1 MKIAIVAAGFSPS
14 RADELRRAMAT
25 FKKAG
30 AIGQF
35 KNEFIGG
42 MLAKGYERSFA
53 ERCFSQIQGFG
64 TYGFPESHAASFA
77 LLVYC
82 SAWMK
87 CYYPDVFAAAIL
99 NSQPMGFYAPAQLV
113 RDARE
118 HGVEV
123 RPADVNASDWDHT
136 LEALPPSP
144 QPSLPPHA
152 LADAVML
159 SCKPAKASSPGEGQD
174 EGGFPKHNHALRLG
188 FRLIAGLRDGDVKR
202 IIEARKAGGPF
213 KSPEDLMRR
222 AKLRPGAMLTLA
234 RADAFDSLKLSR
246 RETLWHVAALE
257 ADELPLFR
265 PEDVTERTGNI
276 HNAKSFTHDD
286 PGDLQSRFRDDDD
299 IQLPP
304 LKQEEAVAEDYAVFG
319 LSLRTHPMAFMREE
333 LRAKGM
339 VTAADLKTLA
349 NGKFVKIAG
358 LVLFRQRPGT
368 AKGTIFITMEDE
380 TGAANLIVWPK
391 AAETYR
397 RAVFGAKVIL
407 CEGILQKESNVIHV
421 VSRRLTDGTAML
433 RRFQPEASAFGLRFG
448 RGDEVAH
455 APGEDAR
462 ASKVHP
468 NWTDTLKSRDFR

>member
-25 FKKAG
+25 FKKVG

-35 KNEFIGG
+35 KDEFIGG
-42 MLAKGYERSFA
+42 MLAKGYERGFA

-188 FRLIAGLRDGDVKR
+188 FRLIAGLREGDVKR
-202 IIEARKAGGPF
+202 IMNARTAGGPF

-222 AKLRPGAMLTLA
+222 ARLRPGAMLTLA

-257 ADELPLFR
+257 ADELPLLR
-265 PEDVTERTGNI
+265 PEDATERTGNI

-319 LSLRTHPMAFMREE
+319 LSLRNSSHGVHAR
-333 LRAKGM
+333 
-339 VTAADLKTLA
+339 
-349 NGKFVKIAG
+349 
-358 LVLFRQRPGT
+358 
-368 AKGTIFITMEDE
+368 
-380 TGAANLIVWPK
+380 GAARKRNGYGSGLENARQWKIRENCGP
-391 AAETYR
+391 
-397 RAVFGAKVIL
+397 RAVSPTAGNRKRHDLHNDGGRDGRSQSDRMAQ
-407 CEGILQKESNVIHV
+407 G
-421 VSRRLTDGTAML
+421 SRNL
-433 RRFQPEASAFGLRFG
+433 P
-448 RGDEVAH
+448 
-455 APGEDAR
+455 
-462 ASKVHP
+462 
-468 NWTDTLKSRDFR
+468 